1 VTRPAAW
8 ATEPPPFQLPE
19 EEPASVDGEAELIA
33 LANILHSPIIR
44 LWRQLRSEAEHL
56 QTPALHVTLLFQIR
70 AQPGIGVSEL
80 AARERMRPS
89 SMNVHLRELS
99 EAGLIMRDDAP
110 HPDRRRVGL
119 AIAPAGSE
127 FLERVLHL
135 RYRYLIQKLADMSAS
150 DRASLKA
157 AIPALV
163 RLSAGYVP

>member
-1 VTRPAAW
+1 M
-8 ATEPPPFQLPE
+8 
-19 EEPASVDGEAELIA
+19 DGEAELIA

-89 SMNVHLRELS
+89 SMNVHLR
-99 EAGLIMRDDAP
+99 
-110 HPDRRRVGL
+110 
-119 AIAPAGSE
+119 
-127 FLERVLHL
+127 
-135 RYRYLIQKLADMSAS
+135 YRYLIQKLADMSAS